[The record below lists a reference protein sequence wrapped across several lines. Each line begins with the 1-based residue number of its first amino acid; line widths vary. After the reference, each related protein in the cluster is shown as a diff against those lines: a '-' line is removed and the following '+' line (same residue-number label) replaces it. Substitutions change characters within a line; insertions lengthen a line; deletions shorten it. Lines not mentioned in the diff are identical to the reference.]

1 MVDYWVL
8 DNGVRLVTE
17 EIPYLRSV
25 AIGIYVGVGSRDET
39 DNLNGLAHF
48 IEHMLFKGTA
58 TRTAK
63 DIAEAFENIG
73 GQLNAYTS
81 KEYTCYYARTL
92 DENFEEA
99 LDILFDM
106 VFNSVF
112 SEETLLTEKGV
123 ISEEISMYEDSPDEL
138 IHDVFSQLL
147 WGNHALGRPI
157 LGTKE
162 TVMGLERNQVI
173 DYYHRYYVPSNMV
186 IAVAGNIKNVFVRDR
201 ISEWL
206 TRTPGSH
213 VSRTKEPPG
222 VPSGNELKLVVKDTE
237 QVQICVGAPSISY
250 CHEDRHVQNIMNG
263 ILGGGIGSRLFQT
276 IREQKGLA
284 YSVYTYPTS
293 YSDSG
298 SFCVYAAA
306 SPEKVPDLM
315 AALGEEMER
324 FRTSGVTQ
332 EEVNRAKR
340 QVKANMY
347 LGMESV
353 MNRMSRLGKS
363 VLFYDRVIPLEEVI
377 DKVMVI
383 TPEDVQRFA
392 GEVLRPD
399 RLCLAAIGSKEVLP
413 LVEKGFSL
421 VTR

>member
-1 MVDYWVL
+1 VIDYWVL
-8 DNGVRLVTE
+8 DNGARLVTE

-39 DNLNGLAHF
+39 DQVNGITHF

-58 TRTAK
+58 RRTAK

-106 VFNSVF
+106 VFGSIF
-112 SEETLLTEKGV
+112 AEKELLTEKGV
-123 ISEEISMYEDSPDEL
+123 ISEEIGMYEDSPDEL
-138 IHDVFSQLL
+138 IHDVFSRVL
-147 WGNHALGRPI
+147 WRNHALGRPI

-162 TVMGLERNQVI
+162 TVFGLERDEVI
-173 DYYHRYYVPSNMV
+173 GYYRRYYVPSNMV
-186 IAVAGNIKNVFVRDR
+186 IAVAGNVKNAVVRDR
-201 ISEWL
+201 IGEWL
-206 TRTPGSH
+206 LHTQN
-213 VSRTKEPPG
+213 SRVLRAKTALSFPVENKLE
-222 VPSGNELKLVVKDTE
+222 LVVKDTE
-237 QVQICVGAPSISY
+237 QVQICIGAPSIPYS
-250 CHEDRHVQNIMNG
+250 HEDRHVQNIMNSL
-263 ILGGGIGSRLFQT
+263 LGGGIGSRLFQT

-298 SFCVYAAA
+298 AFCTYAAT

-315 AALGEEMER
+315 AALGEEMEK
-324 FRTSGVTQ
+324 FRTSGVTE

-363 VLFYDRVIPLEEVI
+363 VLFYDRIIPLEEII

-399 RLCLAAIGSKEVLP
+399 QLCLAAIGSQEALSM
-413 LVEKGFSL
+413 VEKGFSL
-421 VTR
+421 VRG